1 MRIAVTFGLSPLP
14 VWKIAKAVSLCFRK
28 FFAQGRLN
36 GWLLASLL
44 LGRGSFAATTELAAP
59 LQPSSP
65 SSELNFE
72 QHIRPILKANCF
84 DCHGEGEK
92 LKGGLD
98 LRLRRL
104 ILQGGKSGSAIVP
117 GDPAQS
123 RLVQLIAEGEMPRR
137 EKKLSPAQIEI
148 IRSWIASGA
157 KTARA
162 EPGQIGKGMTI
173 TDEERAFWSFQ
184 PIRRPAVP
192 QMKAR
197 DQVRTPVD
205 AFLLA
210 ALGRGQLS
218 FSPEA
223 DKRALL
229 RRAYFD
235 LTGLPPT
242 PEEAALFLA
251 DDSPGAYE
259 RLIERL
265 LDSPHYGERWGRHWL
280 DVAGYADSDGYT
292 DADTPREFAYKYR
305 DYVIRSFNEDKPF
318 PQFIEEQLAGDEM
331 LAGNYKNLSRAQIE
345 KLAATGFL
353 RMAADGTAQAA
364 VVQDLARNQVIGD
377 TLKIVSSSLL
387 GLSVGCAQCHDHRYD
402 PIPQADYYRLRAVFE
417 PAFDWKSWRA
427 PAQRLV
433 SLYTDDDRAQA
444 AQIEAEAG
452 KLAAEKEKKQKDH
465 IAEAL
470 EKHLR
475 EKFSEPLRESLRAAL
490 QTAAD
495 KRTAEQKKLLGDNPS
510 VNIHPGVLYQYNP
523 KAAEELKGLDA
534 TIAAVRARKTKEDF
548 IQCLTEIPGQ
558 IPATFLFHRGDPKQ
572 PRERIAP
579 GGLTILSPANER
591 LEIADKDFALASTG
605 RRWAWAR
612 WITSTNNPQTARVL
626 VNRVWMHHFG
636 RGLVGTPSDFGM
648 TGERPTH
655 PELLDWLASKFL
667 EQGGSVKELH
677 RIIMR
682 SAAYRQ
688 TSSRNP
694 PDSAAGPVEA
704 ASSRQGRL
712 ASKQPSPFAAAEPR
726 SMGLSKAEQIDP
738 DNRLYWRWP
747 IRRLDAEAVR
757 DAILVASGAFDARM
771 FGPPVPV
778 REDGVG
784 QVVVGVDKKEGDTK
798 VPVVVPMGGEE
809 FRRSVYIEVRRSQ
822 PLAFL
827 NSFDAPVMEVNCER
841 RPSSTVATQALM
853 LMNSEFILQQ
863 AGKFAQRLRSE
874 AGPDRR
880 QRIARAW
887 EWAFSRP
894 ATEQELLESLQF
906 LAQQAGASDEEA
918 ARSSAGEGKAGGK
931 APAPKPDSELQ
942 ALTSLCQSLLSANE
956 FLYLD

>member
-1 MRIAVTFGLSPLP
+1 MKRLSGELFALSRLPCWPLVPLWLGL
-14 VWKIAKAVSLCFRK
+14 V
-28 FFAQGRLN
+28 
-36 GWLLASLL
+36 
-44 LGRGSFAATTELAAP
+44 SFAAGAETAAP
-59 LQPSSP
+59 IQTSSP
-65 SSELNFE
+65 AASLNFE

-92 LKGGLD
+92 LKGELD

-104 ILQGGKSGSAIVP
+104 IVQGGKSGPAIAP

-123 RLVQLIAEGEMPRR
+123 RLLQLIAEGEMPRR
-137 EKKLSPAQIEI
+137 EKKLSPGDIEI

-192 QMKAR
+192 EVKAR
-197 DQVRTPVD
+197 HRLRTPVD

-210 ALGRGQLS
+210 ELGKRQLS

-223 DKRALL
+223 DKSALL

-235 LTGLPPT
+235 LIGLPPP
-242 PEEAALFLA
+242 PEEAALFMA

-292 DADTPREFAYKYR
+292 DADTPREFSYKFR
-305 DYVIRSFNEDKPF
+305 DYVIRSFNADKPF

-331 LAGNYKNLSRAQIE
+331 LAGNYKNLSPGQIE
-345 KLAATGFL
+345 KLVATGFL
-353 RMAADGTAQAA
+353 RMAADGTAQPA

-402 PIPQADYYRLRAVFE
+402 PIPQADYYRLRALFE
-417 PAFDWKSWRA
+417 PAYDWKSWRA

-433 SLYTDDDRAQA
+433 SLYTDDDRAKA
-444 AQIEAEAG
+444 AQIEVEAG
-452 KLAAEKEKKQKDH
+452 KLAAEKEKKQTDY

-475 EKFSEPLRESLRAAL
+475 EKFPELLRESLRAAL

-495 KRTAEQKKLLGDNPS
+495 KRTAEQKKLLDDNPS
-510 VNIHPGVLYQYNP
+510 VNINPGVLYQYNP
-523 KAAEELKGLDA
+523 KAAEELKGMEA
-534 TIAAVRARKTKEDF
+534 KIASIRARKAKEDF

-558 IPATFLFHRGDPKQ
+558 IPATFLFHRGDPHQ

-579 GGLTILSPANER
+579 GGLTILSPAKEP
-591 LEIADKDFALASTG
+591 LEIAETNATLVTTG

-612 WITSTNNPQTARVL
+612 WITSTNNPLTARVL
-626 VNRVWMHHFG
+626 VNRIWMHHFG
-636 RGLVGTPSDFGM
+636 RGLVGTPSDFGL

-655 PELLDWLASKFL
+655 PELLDWLASEFL
-667 EQGGSVKELH
+667 ERGGSVKQLH
-677 RIIMR
+677 RTIMR
-682 SAAYRQ
+682 STAYRQ
-688 TSSRNP
+688 SSSRNAM
-694 PDSAAGPVEA
+694 DSTVAAAEA
-704 ASSRQGRL
+704 ASPRPGRL
-712 ASKQPSPFAAAEPR
+712 AAKQPSPTAATASR
-726 SMGLSKAEQIDP
+726 SMALSKAEQIDP
-738 DNRLYWRWP
+738 DNRFYWRWP
-747 IRRLDAEAVR
+747 VRRLDAEAVR
-757 DAILVASGAFDARM
+757 DSILVTSGAFDARM

-784 QVVVGVDKKEGDTK
+784 QVVVGIDKKEGDTK

-809 FRRSVYIEVRRSQ
+809 FRRSVYVEVRRSQ

-853 LMNSEFILQQ
+853 LMNSDFILQQ
-863 AGKFAQRLRSE
+863 ASQFAQRLRAE

-880 QRIARAW
+880 RQIARAW
-887 EWAFSRP
+887 ELAFSRP
-894 ATEQELLESLQF
+894 ATETELLEALQF
-906 LAQQAGASDEEA
+906 LAQQAGPGEEA
-918 ARSSAGEGKAGGK
+918 VARSGSGEGKAGGK
-931 APAPKPDSELQ
+931 APSKLDSELQ
-942 ALTSLCQSLLSANE
+942 ALTSFCQSLLSANE